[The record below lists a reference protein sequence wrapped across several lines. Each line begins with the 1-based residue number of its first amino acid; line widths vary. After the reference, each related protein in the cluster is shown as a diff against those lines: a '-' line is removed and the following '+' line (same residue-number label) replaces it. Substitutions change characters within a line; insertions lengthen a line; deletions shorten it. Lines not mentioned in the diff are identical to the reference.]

1 MTSLA
6 TAITIREEDYFELVS
21 AWTCVERRAV
31 HFNAFRFLSFLESCP
46 EIVHFPE
53 ELAVTERLTV
63 PDNFSQLL
71 DFLLLLDGD
80 LGDESQVFF
89 YILL

>member
-1 MTSLA
+1 M
-6 TAITIREEDYFELVS
+6 
-21 AWTCVERRAV
+21 

-80 LGDESQVFF
+80 LGDESQVFL